1 MTDNE
6 KVGCHHQLNGQQT
19 LRDGEGQ
26 GSLACCSPWGHKQL
40 DTNWTT
46 TRLSGGTG
54 SQTSLIAKIWV
65 KLTPMKY
72 QNGTAGTFLA
82 VQWLLLHTS
91 NPGSTGSIPDQGTKI
106 PHAMQP
112 DQKLN

>member
-1 MTDNE
+1 MTDDE
-6 KVGCHHQLNGQQT
+6 MVGCHHQLNGQQT

-54 SQTSLIAKIWV
+54 SHMSLIAKIWV
-65 KLTPMKY
+65 KITPMRH
-72 QNGTAGTFLA
+72 QNGTAGTFLP
-82 VQWLLLHTS
+82 VQGLQLHTS
-91 NPGSTGSIPDQGTKI
+91 NSGGTG
-106 PHAMQP
+106 
-112 DQKLN
+112 